1 MEYVPLKG
9 FNDYEIMTSYPY
21 DIRNKTTKHKCGMVY
36 SKRDGILININGKVY
51 KKHRLIASQFMKED
65 IMRHPVYHINGDLF
79 DNHLDNLTIH
89 QYEINSHHQASSQ
102 RL

>member
-21 DIRNKTTKHKCGMVY
+21 DIRNKNAKCKCSMIY

-51 KKHRLIASQFMKED
+51 KKQRLIASQFMNED

-89 QYEINSHHQASSQ
+89 QYEINIT
-102 RL
+102 